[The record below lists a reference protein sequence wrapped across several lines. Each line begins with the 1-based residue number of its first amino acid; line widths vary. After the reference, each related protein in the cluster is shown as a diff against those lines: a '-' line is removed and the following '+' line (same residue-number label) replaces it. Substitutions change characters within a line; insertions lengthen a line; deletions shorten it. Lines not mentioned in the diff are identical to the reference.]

1 MNWTLEQTQRINE
14 LQGFYLDKV
23 NKVLAALEN
32 GKIKVDHYW
41 NDCGNMVKS
50 VKSDKQIKEWQIV
63 FECMENI
70 ILNKYVE

>member
-32 GKIKVDHYW
+32 GNIKIDSYW
-41 NDCGNMVKS
+41 NDCRNMVKS
-50 VKSDKQIKEWQIV
+50 VRSDKQIKEWQIV
-63 FECMENI
+63 FECMDNI
-70 ILNKYVE
+70 IHNRHVE